1 MKPVISIFLY
11 SLFVCLFLSSCGGD
25 AAGGKDVSHPVF
37 TTDIAPV
44 IFKNCVPCHRPQG
57 AGPFSLTS
65 YARVLRKAKTIGKVT
80 TSHFM
85 PPWPADPEYSHF
97 VGEKR
102 LVAGQIEMIRRWI
115 EQGCIEGPPDKLPA
129 LPQFPDGSLY
139 GKPDLVL
146 RMKEPLFIKG
156 DNTDRFFLMKFP
168 YELKADTFV
177 RFIEFVPGK
186 RKLVH
191 HVNGFLIQYYQPEK
205 KKDVFDG
212 DFFADT
218 QTMDFP
224 EAYKRMKLMND
235 DGVSWP
241 MLTSSAVNYLPGV
254 EAPAYPDGIGGY
266 KMKRKGAIF
275 LKDIH
280 YGPSPKDEYDSS
292 YFNVFFSSHP
302 PQRQLL
308 EFQMGTLGKTP
319 VVPALMVPPDSV
331 KTFVTQYL
339 VPEDWSLIT
348 INPHMHLL
356 GKSFWAFA
364 IKPGGDTIPLIRIP
378 KWDFRWQY
386 FYTFTHLIHIPAG
399 SVIKAIAVYDN
410 TKNNKLNPFN
420 PPRPVGERNGS
431 MRTTDEM
438 FQFIINYVPYLKG
451 DENKSLEPK

>member
-1 MKPVISIFLY
+1 
-11 SLFVCLFLSSCGGD
+11 LSV
-25 AAGGKDVSHPVF
+25 KKPVF
-37 TTDIAPV
+37 TENIAPL
-44 IFKNCVPCHRPQG
+44 IFKNCVPCHRKNG
-57 AGPFSLTS
+57 AGPFPLTT
-65 YARVLRKAKTIGKVT
+65 YAEVLRKATTIGKVT
-80 TSHFM
+80 AAHYM
-85 PPWPADPEYSHF
+85 PPWPADPAYSHF

-102 LVAGQIEMIRRWI
+102 LDEGQIDLIRSWI
-115 EQGCIEGPPDKLPA
+115 EQGCKEGDRSKLPA
-129 LPQFPDGSLY
+129 VPVFPEGSLY

-146 RMKEPLFIKG
+146 KMRSPMLIPG

-168 YELKADTFV
+168 YDLPADTFI

-212 DFFADT
+212 DYFEDT
-218 QTMDFP
+218 QVMDFP

-235 DGVSWP
+235 DGATWP
-241 MLTSSAVNYLPGV
+241 MLTPSVVNYLPGV
-254 EAPAYPDGIGGY
+254 EAPVYPDGIGGW

-280 YGPSPKDEYDSS
+280 YGPSPKTEYDSS
-292 YFNVFFSSHP
+292 YFNVFFAPHA

-308 EFQMGTLGKTP
+308 EFQMGTLGKSP
-319 VVPALMVPPDSV
+319 VVPPLQIPPDSV
-331 KTFVTQYL
+331 KTFTTQYI
-339 VPEDWSLIT
+339 VPENWSVIT

-378 KWDFRWQY
+378 RWDFRWQY
-386 FYTFTHLIHIPAG
+386 FYTFTKMVLIPAG
-399 SVIKAIAVYDN
+399 STIKAIAVYDN
-410 TKNNKLNPFN
+410 TKNNKLNPFS
-420 PPRPVGERNGS
+420 PPRMVGERNGS

-438 FQFIINYVPYLKG
+438 FQFIINYVPYMSG
-451 DENKSLEPK
+451 DETKSLAPKK